1 MIHQS
6 RLVPNSEL
14 SHAHMTAA
22 KFAELESVT
31 EAKLITP
38 SHSSM
43 ADKTARLICG
53 SYVETATLKRPRP
66 TWLSSPVR
74 LRDKSAWPDLKRS
87 VGASGAGVDL
97 TAL

>member
-1 MIHQS
+1 MTLQS

-22 KFAELESVT
+22 KFAELESDM
-31 EAKLITP
+31 EAKLIIPLP
-38 SHSSM
+38 SST
-43 ADKTARLICG
+43 AERTARLICG

-74 LRDKSAWPDLKRS
+74 LKDKSAWPDLKRS
-87 VGASGAGVDL
+87 VGASGDGVDL